1 MKRRDFF
8 RKTIPAA
15 TMIPVTMGG
24 FSIQAFSETSPMVR
38 ALMNTQTETDHVL
51 VLVQLVGG
59 NDGLNMVIPLDV
71 EDPKVESDW
80 GTYQNARANIAI
92 PKASVLRLNGVTR
105 AGLHPAMTGL
115 QTLYNENKLSIIQA
129 VGYPTPSFSHF
140 RATDIWMT
148 GSDPNVELNSGWTGR
163 YLNGEYP
170 GFPNGFPN
178 ATATDPLAIQIGSVT
193 SLALQ
198 GPAVSMG
205 MSISDPNAFYDF
217 LDNVG
222 DPTPATP
229 WGRELDFVRLV
240 ARQSESYSTV
250 VKAAAAKVT
259 TQATYPANNDLA
271 AQLKIVARLIA
282 GGLKTRV
289 YMVSTGSFDNHSAQA
304 VTSDTT
310 TGTHATL
317 LKRVSD
323 GIKAFMDDIKQLGV
337 ESRVVGMTFS
347 EFGRRIKSN
356 ANVGTDHGAAS
367 PLFVFGSQ
375 VNTAMLGR
383 NPFIASSPTVNDS
396 VPMQYDFRSIY
407 ASLMS
412 DWFCVPDNDLLAVM
426 NNKTFQE
433 LPLIANARCQAIL
446 GVTGLEDLNRAAGTQ
461 LIINYPNPFTDSTR
475 ITFKSKGGHTMIQVM
490 DTEGRVIKMLAD
502 RDYTP
507 GTYNIDF
514 NSGGLPTGAYYLRLQ
529 NGPLQQVRPMLKVR

>member
-8 RKTIPAA
+8 RKTVPAA

-24 FSIQAFSETSPMVR
+24 FSLQAFSETSPMVR

-71 EDPKVESDW
+71 EDLKVEADW

-148 GSDPNVELNSGWTGR
+148 GSDSNVELNSGWTGR

-170 GFPNGFPN
+170 NFPQGFPNT
-178 ATATDPLAIQIGSVT
+178 TAPHPLAIQIGSVT

-229 WGRELDFVRLV
+229 WGKELDFVRLV

-250 VKAAAAKVT
+250 VKAAAAKVS

-337 ESRVVGMTFS
+337 ENRVVGMTFS

-375 VNTAMLGR
+375 VNSAMLGR

-412 DWFCVPDNDLLAVM
+412 DWFCVTDNDLLAVM
-426 NNKTFQE
+426 NNKVFQE

-514 NSGGLPTGAYYLRLQ
+514 NSGNLPTGAYYLRLQ